1 MMTIEKGS
9 TFDGST
15 ELMTTHITNQPTG
28 SAMTS
33 SSSRDASFYF
43 QCAAVIV
50 GFIGAAANGLVLY
63 ALVASKQHKKHA
75 LIFNQ
80 NVLDFAS
87 CLFMFVSYSAK
98 LSNIHLNG
106 SRGYWLCLMLL
117 SEGPT
122 WGHTGSA

>member
-1 MMTIEKGS
+1 MTIEKGS

-15 ELMTTHITNQPTG
+15 ELTTTHITNQPNG
-28 SAMTS
+28 SGMTS

-43 QCAAVIV
+43 QCVAVIV

-87 CLFMFVSYSAK
+87 CLFMFLSYSAK
-98 LSNIHLNG
+98 LGNIHLNG

-117 SEGPT
+117 SEGP
-122 WGHTGSA
+122 S